1 MHCSSGG
8 ATMVMLCFAVFVSAA
23 AVDPAELAVQGVPPR
38 RTPVMAWN
46 AWNTFSINGK
56 PLRGGRKEYETI
68 AEAMVDSGMV
78 AAGYTLL
85 SSAPTPCTPPQYL
98 GRLIT
103 PRPLRACRTV
113 CTDWTGRDPTTHE
126 LQQNLTLW
134 PGGMKSFA
142 EYLHAKGMQLSV
154 YTDAGVK
161 NCCQEPGSLG
171 FEEIDMKTFA
181 SWGVDAVGIDY
192 CGGPAEVRPAC
203 ASGSRAPFPLE
214 PPQLHLP
221 LTLCRPLAPTAAADL
236 CR

>member
-1 MHCSSGG
+1 MRQRGFTLIELVIVVAIVG
-8 ATMVMLCFAVFVSAA
+8 ILASAA
-23 AVDPAELAVQGVPPR
+23 LPLARWAVKR
-38 RTPVMAWN
+38 N
-46 AWNTFSINGK
+46 N
-56 PLRGGRKEYETI
+56 EY
-68 AEAMVDSGMV
+68 
-78 AAGYTLL
+78 
-85 SSAPTPCTPPQYL
+85 
-98 GRLIT
+98 
-103 PRPLRACRTV
+103 
-113 CTDWTGRDPTTHE
+113 E

-142 EYLHAKGMQLSV
+142 EYLHGKGMQLSV

-203 ASGSRAPFPLE
+203 ASGSRAPLPSLATTAAAAADPL
-214 PPQLHLP
+214 PHLP
-221 LTLCRPLAPTAAADL
+221 LTLCRPLAPKAAADL

>member
-1 MHCSSGG
+1 MH
-8 ATMVMLCFAVFVSAA
+8 
-23 AVDPAELAVQGVPPR
+23 PNP
-38 RTPVMAWN
+38 
-46 AWNTFSINGK
+46 SI
-56 PLRGGRKEYETI
+56 LRGSRQI
-68 AEAMVDSGMV
+68 
-78 AAGYTLL
+78 L
-85 SSAPTPCTPPQYL
+85 SQPTVSP
-98 GRLIT
+98 R
-103 PRPLRACRTV
+103 RPLRACRTV

-134 PGGMKSFA
+134 PGGMASFA
-142 EYLHAKGMQLSV
+142 EYLHGKGMQLSV

-203 ASGSRAPFPLE
+203 ASGSRAPSSLSARIRGSRCW
-214 PPQLHLP
+214 PPPH
-221 LTLCRPLAPTAAADL
+221 AAADL